1 MIHPNTAASPLVI
14 ALEGPCYAGKTTLA
28 AALAR
33 TLCATVAPDYAA
45 VAPLPPFPPHG
56 HGDVRAALCHFLG
69 LERHRAAYARAAA
82 RPIVLC
88 DRSPLTLISYEIG
101 MAALG
106 VPHDPALA
114 VAMFSAAL
122 DDGTILA
129 PDAYLYLTVT
139 PPMAAA
145 RRAARGPVAD
155 HLSDLRVQRAIN
167 AADRFYL
174 DQIHPSRR
182 LVLDGATPLPK
193 LVTQATAFIAD
204 LQQHRPPGRIPG
216 WHTLLPTT
224 TSPVAAI
231 PAEVR

>member
-1 MIHPNTAASPLVI
+1 MTHTATPLVI

-33 TLCATVAPDYAA
+33 TLPATVTPDYAA
-45 VAPLPPFPPHG
+45 LAPLPAFPPGDH
-56 HGDVRAALCHFLG
+56 HDVRAALCHFLR
-69 LERHRAAYARAAA
+69 LERHRAAKARAAA
-82 RPIVLC
+82 QPIVLC

-114 VAMFSAAL
+114 VAMFSAAIRA
-122 DDGTILA
+122 GTILA

-139 PPMAAA
+139 PPVAAA

-155 HLSDLRVQRAIN
+155 HLSDPRVQCAIN

-174 DQIHPSRR
+174 DQLHPSRR
-182 LVLDGATPLPK
+182 LFLDGAAPLAE
-193 LVTQATAFIAD
+193 LLAQAAAFITG
-204 LQQHRPPGRIPG
+204 LHQRRPPDRIPG
-216 WHTLLPTT
+216 WHGLLPGAANATT
-224 TSPVAAI
+224 I
-231 PAEVR
+231 PAEIR